1 MQNKFDI
8 LINSFLDNKVG
19 ISDNFISTPLSSK
32 LIETLQ
38 TIYADKQMYSA
49 GTGNNIILEHNKLF
63 RSDMIYWLDRKHD
76 NVSENSFLDMIDA
89 FILYLNETYYTGI
102 TEYEF
107 HYALYEKGSFYK
119 RHLDQFKNNDS
130 RKYTMILYLNED
142 WVKNDGGELCI
153 YQNGEEQN
161 ISPNEG
167 KMVFFKSNELEHE
180 VLVTN
185 KPRMSITGWLKT
197 STMLS

>member
-63 RSDMIYWLDRKHD
+63 RSDMIYWLDRKHG
-76 NVSENSFLDMIDA
+76 NVSENSFLNMIDD
-89 FILYLNETYYTGI
+89 FILYLNETCYTGI

-119 RHLDQFKNNDS
+119 RHLDQFKNNDC

-185 KPRMSITGWLKT
+185 KCRMSITGWLKT